1 MQLNLVGYI
10 KIRELHNY
18 VNRDIIYVEMD
29 V

>member
-10 KIRELHNY
+10 KICELRNY